1 MDFLTYICAL
11 PYPKRRGRIPEL
23 ITDNPVAIDAFAKRW
38 DRPGYGVY
46 ECVSLL
52 RPGSRRRSLENVGYS
67 WLIHLDIDLR
77 TLKETYEEVL
87 RKLKQLPSWI
97 EIRDSGGGG
106 FHLIIKLKE
115 WAEAGSK
122 EFERA
127 NTARTRLTHILRA
140 DKAPDHAAALLRK
153 LGTRNFKYG
162 KPQLC
167 RIVQAGGPVDITEIE
182 EFLDTC
188 GGEPL
193 FTPIERAT
201 NGHDRTEGPPQASE
215 GRQPVD
221 VEARLAAMEYQGA
234 RDSGVHLT
242 QLHCTASLL
251 RSGIPVEDVVAQV
264 LKATKKAVAGN
275 PRAHDWNW
283 LQETLAIERMCYDFV
298 SKNPELFSLLPDTL
312 AAAWSDRLAEGRTGL
327 CVVYSRH
334 IGWHIRSRADAKEE
348 PPTGGSPKDE
358 KAKPNCRFKL
368 VPFADLHLG
377 SDPLYLVDELIPIRG
392 LVDVWGKAKCC
403 KSFWTFDLC
412 FHIAMGW
419 EYRDRYVQQGAV
431 ILPSRARMDT
441 RNARKPCEDTTTLQR
456 TRRCLF
462 I

>member
-153 LGTRNFKYG
+153 LGTEISSTASRSCAGLSRLVDQSTSPRSRNFSTHVAASRCSRQSSALPTATIARRVRR
-162 KPQLC
+162 KP
-167 RIVQAGGPVDITEIE
+167 
-182 EFLDTC
+182 
-188 GGEPL
+188 
-193 FTPIERAT
+193 
-201 NGHDRTEGPPQASE
+201 
-215 GRQPVD
+215 
-221 VEARLAAMEYQGA
+221 
-234 RDSGVHLT
+234 
-242 QLHCTASLL
+242 
-251 RSGIPVEDVVAQV
+251 
-264 LKATKKAVAGN
+264 
-275 PRAHDWNW
+275 
-283 LQETLAIERMCYDFV
+283 
-298 SKNPELFSLLPDTL
+298 
-312 AAAWSDRLAEGRTGL
+312 
-327 CVVYSRH
+327 
-334 IGWHIRSRADAKEE
+334 AK
-348 PPTGGSPKDE
+348 GGS
-358 KAKPNCRFKL
+358 R
-368 VPFADLHLG
+368 
-377 SDPLYLVDELIPIRG
+377 
-392 LVDVWGKAKCC
+392 
-403 KSFWTFDLC
+403 
-412 FHIAMGW
+412 
-419 EYRDRYVQQGAV
+419 
-431 ILPSRARMDT
+431 
-441 RNARKPCEDTTTLQR
+441 
-456 TRRCLF
+456 
-462 I
+462 